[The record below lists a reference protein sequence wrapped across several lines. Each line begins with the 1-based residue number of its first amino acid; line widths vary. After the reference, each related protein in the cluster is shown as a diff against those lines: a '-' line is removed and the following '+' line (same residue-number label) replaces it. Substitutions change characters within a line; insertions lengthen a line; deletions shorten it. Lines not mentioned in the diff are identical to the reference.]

1 MKEVKFSVRV
11 QVKDMF
17 TFLMH
22 HSYCG
27 VQLIVDLVI
36 TVGAIALLA
45 TGFGIGS
52 VDTTFVLVVLALL
65 FTVINPL
72 QLYSRAKKQVTKNE
86 VFAKPLDY
94 VLNDE
99 GITMSQGEVTQS
111 FAWGDIYQIKEYK
124 SMFAVYTGRVYAC
137 IWPKRELATCENEV
151 RELFR
156 KHLSEKVAGKS
167 IK

>member
-1 MKEVKFSVRV
+1 MKEVKFSVKI

-17 TFLMH
+17 LFLLR
-22 HSYCG
+22 HSYRG
-27 VQLIVDLVI
+27 VQLIVDIII
-36 TVGAIALLA
+36 TVGAIALLVA
-45 TGFGIGS
+45 GFGKDS
-52 VDTTFVLVVLALL
+52 PVTTFVLVVLALL

-86 VFAKPLDY
+86 VFAKPLNY
-94 VLNDE
+94 VLTNE

-137 IWPKRELATCENEV
+137 IWPKRELAACENEV

-156 KHLSEKVAGKS
+156 KHLSEQVAGKS